1 MNELQSKSMEV
12 DAYHLQKGFKED
24 LSSFYE
30 NERKRKEGMK
40 QFYEEAMAAEAARQ
54 DKKRSERQL
63 DMLISQKKER

>member
-1 MNELQSKSMEV
+1 
-12 DAYHLQKGFKED
+12 
-24 LSSFYE
+24 
-30 NERKRKEGMK
+30 MK